1 MSLFY
6 IRKPDGSVENLSPM
20 GAHTLLNSHNLVFSR
35 QHFDALKQS
44 IIAVSPG
51 DKLPDH
57 PVEFKLGEVDE
68 MWQNLKR
75 IQWDNKHSHHPIT
88 VYPAIST
95 FENFFQLMI
104 VMLRLRVEYDVECK
118 DGLPE
123 LQVILNEA
131 ACRKIN
137 HWANILQ
144 PTGSNHMVHPAH
156 LVAFA
161 LLMFR
166 QHINER

>member
-1 MSLFY
+1 
-6 IRKPDGSVENLSPM
+6 
-20 GAHTLLNSHNLVFSR
+20 
-35 QHFDALKQS
+35 
-44 IIAVSPG
+44 
-51 DKLPDH
+51 
-57 PVEFKLGEVDE
+57 
-68 MWQNLKR
+68 
-75 IQWDNKHSHHPIT
+75 
-88 VYPAIST
+88 
-95 FENFFQLMI
+95 MI